1 MPSSMYCPGPPL
13 GAFVD
18 CFWHFDGDPPPAAR
32 ERALPSGSLDL
43 IINLDADCLD
53 FFAPDAVTPLG
64 PFPGTV
70 LNGAA
75 AGFVTIGARPRTTVM
90 GVHFRPGGA
99 FPFLG
104 VPAGDLEGTRAPLDA
119 LWGPSARELRERL
132 AEAATLRQRFVT
144 LEACLRE
151 RVRSPLARHPA
162 VVEALRAFED
172 PWLESVAQV
181 NARTG
186 LSPRQL
192 IARFRDQVGLAPK
205 AYWRVRRFQAALRH
219 LERARDVGG
228 AEIAAEHGYF
238 DQAHWNREFRTFCGM
253 SPRAYLA
260 HECARPNHVP
270 LRGKNIQ
277 SFTA

>member
-1 MPSSMYCPGPPL
+1 MPSSMYRPGPPL

-18 CFWHFDGDPPPAAR
+18 CFWHYDGDPPPAAR
-32 ERALPSGSLDL
+32 ERALPSGCLDL
-43 IINLDADCLD
+43 IINLDADCLE

-64 PFPGTV
+64 PFPGVV

-75 AGFVTIGARPRTTVM
+75 AGFVTIGARPRNAVM
-90 GVHFRPGGA
+90 GVHFKPGGA

-104 VPAGDLEGTRAPLDA
+104 VPAGDLEGMQVPLDA

-132 AEAATLRQRFVT
+132 AAVATLGERFAM
-144 LEACLRE
+144 LERCLRE
-151 RVRSPLARHPA
+151 RVRSSHARHPA

-172 PWLESVAQV
+172 PWLASVAQV
-181 NARTG
+181 NSLTG

-192 IARFRDQVGLAPK
+192 IARFREQVGLAPK
-205 AYWRVRRFQAALRH
+205 AYWRVRRFQAALRR
-219 LERARDVGG
+219 LESARDAGG

-238 DQAHWNREFRTFCGM
+238 DQAHWIREFRAFSGM

-260 HECARPNHVP
+260 RECARPNHVP

>member
-1 MPSSMYCPGPPL
+1 MPSSIYRPGPPL

-18 CFWHFDGDPPPAAR
+18 CLWHYDGDPAPADR

-43 IINLDADCLD
+43 IINLDADCLE
-53 FFAPDAVTPLG
+53 FFAVDAVTPLG
-64 PFPGTV
+64 PFPGIV
-70 LNGAA
+70 LSGAA
-75 AGFVTIGARPRTTVM
+75 AGFVTIGPKPRTTVM

-104 VPAGDLEGTRAPLDA
+104 VPAGDLEGTQVPLEA
-119 LWGPSARELRERL
+119 LWGPSARDLRERL
-132 AEAATLRQRFVT
+132 AEAATPTRRFAI

-151 RVRSPLARHPA
+151 RARRPLQRHPA
-162 VVEALRAFED
+162 VAEALRAFED

-205 AYWRVRRFQAALRH
+205 AYWRVRRFQAALRR
-219 LERARDVGG
+219 LESARDTRG

-238 DQAHWNREFRTFCGM
+238 DQAHYNRDFRAFTGM

-260 HECARPNHVP
+260 RECARPNHVP

-277 SFTA
+277 DPTA